1 MGIVGGGVGRVI
13 QKPSRPG
20 SIDNHYVIGSGVGAK
35 SKSVHRALKKRA
47 NNNAK
52 GLPCCYTKFKKEYK
66 FDYNLSYQIDV
77 NRMISWIK
85 TIMRKD
91 ETLDVNNPKVAFIN
105 GTLYKV
111 YVNVFSQVALNAV
124 GDGSLYNVNNTLR
137 TNNNPDVL
145 QYNLSNTTCQSFQES
160 LTFPSGWSGIGN
172 VNNNEV
178 NVVITIPDCT
188 SVPIRYVLFIKKDVV
203 TNII

>member
-1 MGIVGGGVGRVI
+1 MSVLQILFDVLFLV
-13 QKPSRPG
+13 
-20 SIDNHYVIGSGVGAK
+20 K
-35 SKSVHRALKKRA
+35 SQQSCFVRCHTIKA
-47 NNNAK
+47 
-52 GLPCCYTKFKKEYK
+52 YKE
-66 FDYNLSYQIDV
+66 
-77 NRMISWIK
+77 
-85 TIMRKD
+85 
-91 ETLDVNNPKVAFIN
+91 P
-105 GTLYKV
+105 
-111 YVNVFSQVALNAV
+111 SQVALNAV

>member
-20 SIDNHYVIGSGVGAK
+20 SVDNHYVIGSGVGAK

-52 GLPCCYTKFKKEYK
+52 GLPCCYTKFKKDQ
-66 FDYNLSYQIDV
+66 FDYNLSYQTDV

-91 ETLDVNNPKVAFIN
+91 ETQDVNNPKVAFIN
-105 GTLYKV
+105 GTLYNV
-111 YVNVFSQVALNAV
+111 YVNVFSQLALNTV
-124 GDGSLYNVNNTLR
+124 HDGYLYNVNNTLR
-137 TNNNPDVL
+137 TNNNPDIL
-145 QYNLSNTTCQSFQES
+145 QYNLFNTTCQTFQES
-160 LTFPSGWSGIGN
+160 IPFPLAWSGIGN

-178 NVVITIPDCT
+178 DVFNTIPDCT
-188 SVPIRYVLFIKKDVV
+188 EGPIRYVLLIKKDVV
-203 TNII
+203 TNFT

>member
-20 SIDNHYVIGSGVGAK
+20 SVDNRYVMGSGVGAK

-66 FDYNLSYQIDV
+66 FDYNLSYQIGV

-91 ETLDVNNPKVAFIN
+91 ETQDINNPKVAFIN
-105 GTLYKV
+105 GTLYNV
-111 YVNVFSQVALNAV
+111 YVNVFSQLSLNFV
-124 GDGSLYNVNNTLR
+124 GDGNLYNVNNTLR

-145 QYNLSNTTCQSFQES
+145 QYNLLNTTCETFQES
-160 LTFPSGWSGIGN
+160 SPFPSAWTGIGN
-172 VNNNEV
+172 VNNNETYIT
-178 NVVITIPDCT
+178 NTIPACT
-188 SVPIRYVLFIKKDVV
+188 VGPTRYVLLIKKDVV